1 MSEPIA
7 AVSNLAALDAAGTV
21 DAGAAPASGG
31 VDFAQWF
38 NRELAAVDGQLKA
51 SEQGLRS
58 LAAGDAVSLHEVM
71 MRAEEAR
78 LSFQLVVQLRNH
90 VLEAYQEI
98 MRMQA

>member
-1 MSEPIA
+1 
-7 AVSNLAALDAAGTV
+7 
-21 DAGAAPASGG
+21 
-31 VDFAQWF
+31 
-38 NRELAAVDGQLKA
+38 
-51 SEQGLRS
+51 LRS